1 MDIQPSSSDV
11 ASVSQA
17 MDFMFEDVRVRV
29 FTKDGQPVFIADDL
43 KAPLGITNMRQAL
56 SRLDDDERGVILND
70 TKRGPRTTNV
80 VNEFGLYSLILGSRK
95 DEAKVFKRWI
105 VREVIPEIR
114 RTGGYKVRP
123 DSEAPP
129 PSASQ
134 AQLQQPPRHDDTQLQ
149 GTLAAI
155 EHDIDMLKTFILR
168 GPIRLPVILPGLGR
182 YTVTADYYDTKIV
195 DSRIRTAYLDDDLF
209 KVMRMMAIIEDVTRV
224 YHDTGLREVLLA
236 TKSKFPDEL
245 DGPIYSAQSLIAWF
259 RDVYRDDIA
268 SLCRRLDIDE
278 KARDRRKNW
287 S

>member
-1 MDIQPSSSDV
+1 
-11 ASVSQA
+11 
-17 MDFMFEDVRVRV
+17 MDFMFEDHKIRTTNEGGVAMVVAADVGEALGLRWWHERV
-29 FTKDGQPVFIADDL
+29 
-43 KAPLGITNMRQAL
+43 QAL
-56 SRLDDDERGVILND
+56 SPKLKGRGLIP
-70 TKRGPRTTNV
+70 TPRGEQEMALLT
-80 VNEFGLYSLILGSRK
+80 EAGLYCLIFRSKKPAALRFTEWVAS
-95 DEAKVFKRWI
+95 
-105 VREVIPEIR
+105 EVLPQIR
-114 RTGGYKVRP
+114 RTGSYNTKKPSDQPDHDAGQPRP
-123 DSEAPP
+123 SERAAPEY
-129 PSASQ
+129 AM
-134 AQLQQPPRHDDTQLQ
+134 LQEAL
-149 GTLAAI
+149 GGI
-155 EHDIDMLKTFILR
+155 ERDLDMLKTFILK

-268 SLCRRLDIDE
+268 SLCRRRDIDE